1 MERRKNLFQQKIMT
15 LNNTGDAS
23 RLADD
28 SRGVLTLLVQYL
40 KLEAIDKLSVATTF
54 LILGGVIFAL
64 ATSAIFFLSTGLV
77 KSLSGVIGSEAGA
90 YYVVG
95 GLLAVVILII
105 YINRKAWIERP
116 VIRNISQSMLKEDED
131 EEANV

>member
-1 MERRKNLFQQKIMT
+1 MT

-105 YINRKAWIERP
+105 YFNRKAWIERP

>member
-1 MERRKNLFQQKIMT
+1 MT

-23 RLADD
+23 RLASD
-28 SRGVLTLLVQYL
+28 SRGVLTLLMDYL

-64 ATSAIFFLSTGLV
+64 ATSAVFFLSTGLV
-77 KSLSGVIGSEAGA
+77 KSLSGMIGSEAGA

-95 GLLAVVILII
+95 GLLVLVILII
-105 YINRKAWIERP
+105 YLKRKAWIEQP
-116 VIRNISQSMLKEDED
+116 VVRSISQSMLKENED
-131 EEANV
+131 EEEAGL

>member
-1 MERRKNLFQQKIMT
+1 M
-15 LNNTGDAS
+15 
-23 RLADD
+23 
-28 SRGVLTLLVQYL
+28 LVQYL

>member
-1 MERRKNLFQQKIMT
+1 MT

-54 LILGGVIFAL
+54 LILGGVILAL

-77 KSLSGVIGSEAGA
+77 KSLSELIGSEAGA

-105 YINRKAWIERP
+105 YINRKAWIEQP
-116 VIRNISQSMLKEDED
+116 VVRNISQSMLKEDED
-131 EEANV
+131 EEAGI

>member
-1 MERRKNLFQQKIMT
+1 MT

-23 RLADD
+23 RLAND

-54 LILGGVIFAL
+54 LILGGIIFAL

-77 KSLSGVIGSEAGA
+77 KSLSGLIGSEAGA

-95 GLLAVVILII
+95 GLLALLILVI
-105 YINRKAWIERP
+105 YVNRKAWIEQP
-116 VIRNISQSMLKEDED
+116 VIRNISQSMLKEDEN
-131 EEANV
+131 EEADV

>member
-1 MERRKNLFQQKIMT
+1 MT

-23 RLADD
+23 RLAGD

-40 KLEAIDKLSVATTF
+40 RLEAIDKLSVAATF
-54 LILGGVIFAL
+54 MILGGIIFAL

-77 KSLSGVIGSEAGA
+77 KSLSGLIGSEAGA

-95 GLLAVVILII
+95 GGLALLILII
-105 YINRKAWIERP
+105 YLKREVWIEQP
-116 VIRNISQSMLKEDED
+116 VVKNLSQSMLKEDED
-131 EEANV
+131 D

>member
-1 MERRKNLFQQKIMT
+1 
-15 LNNTGDAS
+15 
-23 RLADD
+23 
-28 SRGVLTLLVQYL
+28 
-40 KLEAIDKLSVATTF
+40 
-54 LILGGVIFAL
+54 
-64 ATSAIFFLSTGLV
+64 
-77 KSLSGVIGSEAGA
+77 LSGGIGSEAGA

>member
-1 MERRKNLFQQKIMT
+1 MT

-23 RLADD
+23 RLAND

-54 LILGGVIFAL
+54 LILGGIIFAL

-77 KSLSGVIGSEAGA
+77 KSLSGLIGSEAGA
-90 YYVVG
+90 YYIVG
-95 GLLAVVILII
+95 GMLALVILVI
-105 YINRKAWIERP
+105 YVNRKAWIEQP
-116 VIRNISQSMLKEDED
+116 VIRNISQSMLKEDEN
-131 EEANV
+131 EEADV

>member
-1 MERRKNLFQQKIMT
+1 MPIGNDGTQRCLQLST
-15 LNNTGDAS
+15 LLAVGILVVVGYRGGVS
-23 RLADD
+23 RLRWI
-28 SRGVLTLLVQYL
+28 SRICWVGRLCWICRCRS
-40 KLEAIDKLSVATTF
+40 AVAVF
-54 LILGGVIFAL
+54 HIQVGNRLFAR
-64 ATSAIFFLSTGLV
+64 
-77 KSLSGVIGSEAGA
+77 IGSEAGA

>member
-1 MERRKNLFQQKIMT
+1 MT
-15 LNNTGDAS
+15 LNSTGDAS

-105 YINRKAWIERP
+105 YFNRKAWIERP

>member
-1 MERRKNLFQQKIMT
+1 MT

-23 RLADD
+23 RLAND

-54 LILGGVIFAL
+54 LILGGIIFAL
-64 ATSAIFFLSTGLV
+64 ATSAIFFSSTGLV
-77 KSLSGVIGSEAGA
+77 KSLSGLIGSEAGA

-95 GLLAVVILII
+95 GLLALLILVI
-105 YINRKAWIERP
+105 YVNRKAWIEQP
-116 VIRNISQSMLKEDED
+116 VIRNISQSMLKEDEN
-131 EEANV
+131 EEADV